1 VLALTRTSSPD
12 LVILDVV
19 FENAPAGVDGY
30 AVCREL
36 KSDPATNRIPVMM
49 LSARD
54 RASDVAA
61 GREAGAATYL
71 MKPFGPI
78 DLINAIRSAL
88 DLK

>member
-1 VLALTRTSSPD
+1 MVGLTKASSPD
-12 LVILDVV
+12 LVILDVG
-19 FENAPAGVDGY
+19 FDNAPAGVDGY
-30 AVCREL
+30 RICREL
-36 KSDPATNRIPVMM
+36 KDDPATSRIPVMM
-49 LSARD
+49 LSAHD

-78 DLINAIRSAL
+78 DLINAIRSVL